1 MFGFG
6 PQFNM
11 HHQCMSNPF
20 GATML
25 NPKINFC
32 LGLAAATSGTPT
44 FAPMFSPMMQTPMVG
59 SLFAT
64 PVPMPMIGS
73 FGYNS
78 FGGLNNFGGY
88 NNFGNFNFNFN
99 LNPNPTPT
107 YDFSNFFKGLGGNI
121 SGVGATYNAPFP
133 SLSNFKFNFGTVQSN
148 NNSEIDNFNPTG
160 KKLALNSDAYGP
172 KFLEKVKQIAQRLN
186 CNYRDLLG
194 LMNSESGI
202 NAAAKN
208 PNGSASGLIQ
218 FIEATANSLGTTT
231 AALRKMSPIDQLDY
245 VEKCIANSKSAAGFS
260 ANAKLSAGDLYALI
274 FLPARAKRD
283 VLTVSGES
291 YYNSNPGLDANKD
304 GKITKAELGQRI
316 KNKYVSDNSFLA

>member
-1 MFGFG
+1 
-6 PQFNM
+6 
-11 HHQCMSNPF
+11 MSNPF

-32 LGLAAATSGTPT
+32 LGLAAATSGTP
-44 FAPMFSPMMQTPMVG
+44 AFSPMFNTPMVG

-64 PVPMPMIGS
+64 PAMPMIGS
-73 FGYNS
+73 FGYNG

-88 NNFGNFNFNFN
+88 NTFGNFNFN
-99 LNPNPTPT
+99 LNPAPTPT
-107 YDFSNFFKGLGGNI
+107 YDFSNFFKGLDSNI

-133 SLSNFKFNFGTVQSN
+133 SLSNFKFNFGTTSLNNNNNNN

-160 KKLALNSDAYGP
+160 KKLPLNSDVYGP

-194 LMNSESGI
+194 LMNSESSI
-202 NAAAKN
+202 NSQAVNESSGAT
-208 PNGSASGLIQ
+208 GLIQ
-218 FIEATANSLGTTT
+218 FMPNTAKNLGTTT
-231 AALRKMSPIDQLDY
+231 AALKEMSPIEQLDY
-245 VEKCIANSKSAAGFS
+245 VEKFL
-260 ANAKLSAGDLYALI
+260 ANAKANAGLSQNDRLTAGDLYTFT

-283 VLTVSGES
+283 VLTVAGES
-291 YYNSNPGLDANKD
+291 YYNSNTNLDTNKD